1 MDWSFLNFAYEPGLR
16 PDSGGFRKLWE
27 VAWALQTLGHTTR
40 VFYPRL
46 PGWVPLR
53 DVPSAAYPVVDRAVV
68 RPLTAHVSM
77 ALATLRAARQTRPDI
92 VYMRTHINL
101 LPLPMARA
109 VRARLVV
116 EVNADSLQFLEQ
128 ERAPRWKRQLFRRV
142 ERINLRGAHLVV
154 TLTPGLRQMVVERYG
169 VPADRVC
176 VIPSG
181 TDPDHFAP
189 DDVARC
195 RREIGLDPARP
206 TVGFVGLFYRHQGVG
221 TLLGALA
228 RLHQWRPDVGG
239 LIVGDGI
246 MRRTWEAQAERLRL
260 DGAVRFTG
268 QVPYTRVPVYLN
280 AMDVLAAPF
289 TGDRGETSPF
299 KVLDVMA
306 CARPVVAS
314 DLLSV
319 RSLADDSGAL
329 TLVPPDDAGALAQAL
344 GDLLERP
351 ERRAELGRRGRD
363 HVCRHHSWRRLAGA
377 LESSVRSSSEVSAR

>member
-1 MDWSFLNFAYEPGLR
+1 MDWSFWSFAYEQGLR

-53 DVPSAAYPVVDRAVV
+53 DVPSVAYPVVHGAVV
-68 RPLTAHVSM
+68 RPLTAHLSM
-77 ALATLRAARQTRPDI
+77 ALATLQAARHARPDI
-92 VYMRTHINL
+92 IYMRTHINL
-101 LPLPMARA
+101 LPLPIARA
-109 VRARLVV
+109 LRARLLV

-128 ERAPRWKRQLFRRV
+128 ERAPRWKRHLFEWV

-154 TLTPGLRQMVVERYG
+154 ALTPGLRQMVVERYG
-169 VPADRVC
+169 VPAERVC

-181 TDPDHFAP
+181 TDLDHFAP
-189 DDVARC
+189 DDAGRC
-195 RREIGLDPARP
+195 RRQLGLDPARP

-221 TLLGALA
+221 TLLEALA
-228 RLHQWRPDVGG
+228 RLRRSHPDVAG

-246 MRRTWEAQAERLRL
+246 MRRTWEAQAERLGL

-268 QVPYTRVPVYLN
+268 QVPYARVPVYLN

-299 KVLDVMA
+299 KVLDLMA

-314 DLLSV
+314 DLPSV
-319 RSLADDSGAL
+319 RTLADDSGAL

-344 GDLLERP
+344 GDLLDRP
-351 ERRAELGRRGRD
+351 ERRAELGRRGRE
-363 HVCRHHSWRRLAGA
+363 HVHRHHGWRGLAGA
-377 LESSVRSSSEVSAR
+377 LESSVRSALEVSAR

>member
-1 MDWSFLNFAYEPGLR
+1 MPHYIYESRLL
-16 PDSGGFRKLWE
+16 K
-27 VAWALQTLGHTTR
+27 TLDGHVCGVDEAGR
-40 VFYPRL
+40 
-46 PGWVPLR
+46 GPL
-53 DVPSAAYPVVDRAVV
+53 AGPVVAAAVILQKGRIPKGLNDSKQLSEEDRELLYPQIMAMAVAV
-68 RPLTAHVSM
+68 GVGEASVGEIDLVNIRQATH
-77 ALATLRAARQTRPDI
+77 LA
-92 VYMRTHINL
+92 
-101 LPLPMARA
+101 MARA

-116 EVNADSLQFLEQ
+116 EVNADGLQFLEQ

-181 TDPDHFAP
+181 TDPHHFAP

>member
-1 MDWSFLNFAYEPGLR
+1 
-16 PDSGGFRKLWE
+16 
-27 VAWALQTLGHTTR
+27 
-40 VFYPRL
+40 
-46 PGWVPLR
+46 
-53 DVPSAAYPVVDRAVV
+53 
-68 RPLTAHVSM
+68 
-77 ALATLRAARQTRPDI
+77 
-92 VYMRTHINL
+92 
-101 LPLPMARA
+101 
-109 VRARLVV
+109 
-116 EVNADSLQFLEQ
+116 
-128 ERAPRWKRQLFRRV
+128 
-142 ERINLRGAHLVV
+142 

-228 RLHQWRPDVGG
+228 RLHQWRP
-239 LIVGDGI
+239 
-246 MRRTWEAQAERLRL
+246 
-260 DGAVRFTG
+260 
-268 QVPYTRVPVYLN
+268 
-280 AMDVLAAPF
+280 
-289 TGDRGETSPF
+289 
-299 KVLDVMA
+299 
-306 CARPVVAS
+306 VVAS
-314 DLLSV
+314 DRLSV